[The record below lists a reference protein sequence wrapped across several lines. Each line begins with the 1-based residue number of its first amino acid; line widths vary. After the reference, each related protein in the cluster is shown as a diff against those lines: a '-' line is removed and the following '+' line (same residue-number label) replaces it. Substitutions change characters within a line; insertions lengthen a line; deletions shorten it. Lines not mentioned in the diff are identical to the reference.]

1 MLDFFLEFKF
11 VFTALAW
18 GSLALF
24 ITSIAIMP
32 WLIAKIP
39 ADYFCMQRHT
49 PARLSSRPLPSR
61 VLAYVRNVFGCTLV
75 VLGIVMLLLPGQG
88 ILTILAGPVPDEFS
102 GQIRARVQAGR
113 HAQGAEL
120 AELDSGKSQ
129 KATPNHEPVMNQG
142 GIFPAQCIIC

>member
-39 ADYFCMQRHT
+39 ADYFCMQRRT
-49 PARLSSRPLPSR
+49 PARLNSRPLPSR
-61 VLAYVRNVFGCTLV
+61 VLTYARNVFGCTLV

-88 ILTILAGPVPDEFS
+88 ILTILAGLFLMNFPGKYELECKLVAMPKVLNS
-102 GQIRARVQAGR
+102 LNWIREKARKPP
-113 HAQGAEL
+113 L
-120 AELDSGKSQ
+120 I
-129 KATPNHEPVMNQG
+129 TNP
-142 GIFPAQCIIC
+142 